1 MSIDNVQATVLRNSL
16 SDVLD
21 AMKQKDVMLIRRRSD
36 VDVALVNIDLLED
49 LLEMHD
55 KNYVNS
61 IKEARRQAKEGKVS
75 TFDEVFGSI

>member
-21 AMKQKDVMLIRRRSD
+21 AMKQKDVMLIRRHSD

-61 IKEARRQAKEGKVS
+61 IKEARAQAKEGKVS